1 MITSLPGPGPVTG
14 ARVLAGIGGDRS
26 RFQDAKGLEACA
38 GPRPIARASGKTP
51 ALTCRRVK
59 NNRLADAGYRR
70 TLAASPG
77 ARGHYDR
84 A

>member
-14 ARVLAGIGGDRS
+14 ARGARRDRRRRS

-38 GPRPIARASGKTP
+38 GPHPIARASGKTP

-59 NNRLADAGYRR
+59 NNRLADAGYRW